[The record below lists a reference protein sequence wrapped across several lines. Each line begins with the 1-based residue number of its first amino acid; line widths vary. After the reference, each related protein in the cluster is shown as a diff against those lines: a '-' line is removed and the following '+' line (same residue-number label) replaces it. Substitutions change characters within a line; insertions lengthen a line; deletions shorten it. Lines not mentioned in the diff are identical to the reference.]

1 MNSVILRYLRLTA
14 IMIKNEKKLIMLSL
28 FSIIVGCT
36 FIFTVGSLSDT
47 IIKTKQDE
55 VLKRYGNF
63 LAVVP
68 GIDSEREQEIKE
80 DCGDFEYKHF
90 GVLRNVKYKDKEITM
105 GLMKEDMGKNLAF
118 RLINGRW
125 AAKSD
130 EIVIE
135 EYLLSLFGAEE
146 KKLPFNVSLIKD
158 SEKKSYKV
166 TGVISNYS
174 SFISTDYGEY
184 VKTKI
189 YPSIICG
196 QNSDAEVKN
205 SLVITQKKVDFK
217 RAKSDIENVL
227 FGNISEDIMCVNEKM
242 YSYGYNDNEDMIST
256 KTFYPVLIVIL
267 LLIEHIVLINAF
279 VIRNKISFSL
289 FRTFG
294 MTQKDCKKAVFYMM
308 LVITAIGMF
317 AGCILA
323 VIIGVTY
330 IKNVFN
336 GYAGYYLSS
345 LVGAVL
351 WQTVICAVIFVC
363 AYSICVSKNR
373 LAVLKKTYRR
383 QSEKTKKY
391 RFKKIDISIIFVQTV
406 CIFFVLA
413 SFYFINVFSDKEE
426 NINYDLVSKIDQ
438 VSYPL
443 RGYDIGLNGDDYF
456 SFDDLK
462 IFDRYRDKINISME
476 AETKQC
482 SILLDKGNVDKYFS
496 DYIKENSYYS
506 SNENDVST
514 KEKNDTLWKQVAD
527 KAEKYESVTENIITV
542 LPEKEFQAFLKKN
555 SIRKSVFSNS
565 EEKACVVILPD
576 YKEKG
581 KMSSP
586 SIKENGEI
594 KLGGIRGDEKKVKFY
609 SENFKVGA
617 LLSGNSEESSS
628 IEIVMDEKTAIKSRT
643 VLGCNNITIEMDK
656 NTVMPVQKEVE
667 REVMCLMASIQGGR
681 VDSSGV
687 KASERKLLL
696 DYTAVLSKT
705 IMVFSMIIIG
715 IYITLDIYIDWE
727 KHRYEYGVMRS
738 FGMSYSRLQRKLFL
752 RYSNSIIVA
761 GLLSLFFVKGAY
773 MSDMLSKW
781 QIVIAVLFVVIFT
794 YVLRGVSYY
803 EKRHETVSMMLG
815 EGE

>member
-1 MNSVILRYLRLTA
+1 MNSVILRYLKLTA

-55 VLKRYGNF
+55 VFKRYGNF

-80 DCGDFEYKHF
+80 DCSDFEYKHF
-90 GVLRNVKYKDKEITM
+90 GVLGNVKYKDKEITM

-196 QNSDAEVKN
+196 QNSDAEVKK

-308 LVITAIGMF
+308 LVITAIGMS

-383 QSEKTKKY
+383 QNEKIKKY

-542 LPEKEFQAFLKKN
+542 LPEREFQAFLKKN

-594 KLGGIRGDEKKVKFY
+594 KLGGIRGDEKKVNFY

-715 IYITLDIYIDWE
+715 IYIMLDIYIDWE

-781 QIVIAVLFVVIFT
+781 QIIISVLFVVIFT
-794 YVLRGVSYY
+794 YACRGVSYY

>member
-196 QNSDAEVKN
+196 QNSDAEVKK

-294 MTQKDCKKAVFYMM
+294 MTQKDCKKVVFYMM
-308 LVITAIGMF
+308 LVITAIGMS

-542 LPEKEFQAFLKKN
+542 LPEREFQAFLKKN
-555 SIRKSVFSNS
+555 SIRKSAFSNS
-565 EEKACVVILPD
+565 GEKACVVILPD

-705 IMVFSMIIIG
+705 IMVFCMIIIG
-715 IYITLDIYIDWE
+715 IYIMLDIYIDWE

>member
-542 LPEKEFQAFLKKN
+542 LPEREFQAFLKKN
-555 SIRKSVFSNS
+555 SIRKSAFSNS
-565 EEKACVVILPD
+565 GEKACVVILPD

>member
-90 GVLRNVKYKDKEITM
+90 GVLGNVKYKDKEITM

>member
-1 MNSVILRYLRLTA
+1 MNSVILRYLKLTA

-90 GVLRNVKYKDKEITM
+90 GVLGNVKYKDKEITM
-105 GLMKEDMGKNLAF
+105 GVMKEDMGKNLAF

-135 EYLLSLFGAEE
+135 EYLLSLFCAEE
-146 KKLPFNVSLIKD
+146 KKLPFNVSLTKD
-158 SEKKSYKV
+158 GEKKIYKV

-189 YPSIICG
+189 YPSIICP

-294 MTQKDCKKAVFYMM
+294 MTQKDCKKVVFYIM
-308 LVITAIGMF
+308 LVITAIGMS

-363 AYSICVSKNR
+363 AYSICVSKDR
-373 LAVLKKTYRR
+373 LEVLKKTYRR
-383 QSEKTKKY
+383 QNEKTKKY
-391 RFKKIDISIIFVQTV
+391 RFKKIDISIIFVQTI

-413 SFYFINVFSDKEE
+413 SFYFINVFSDKEK

-456 SFDDLK
+456 SFDELE
-462 IFDRYRDKINISME
+462 IFDRYRDKINISIE

-496 DYIKENSYYS
+496 DYIKENSYYP

-527 KAEKYESVTENIITV
+527 KAEKYEPVTENVITV

-555 SIRKSVFSNS
+555 SIRKSAFSNS
-565 EEKACVVILPD
+565 GEKACVVILPD
-576 YKEKG
+576 YKEEG

-643 VLGCNNITIEMDK
+643 VLGYNNITIEMDK
-656 NTVMPVQKEVE
+656 NTVMPVQKEIE

-681 VDSSGV
+681 LDSSGV

-715 IYITLDIYIDWE
+715 IYIMLDIYIDWE

-761 GLLSLFFVKGAY
+761 GLLSLFLVKGAY
-773 MSDMLSKW
+773 MGDMLSKW
-781 QIVIAVLFVVIFT
+781 QIVISVLFVVIFT

>member
-90 GVLRNVKYKDKEITM
+90 GVLGNVKYKDKEITM

-189 YPSIICG
+189 YPSIICP

-308 LVITAIGMF
+308 LVITAIGMS

-542 LPEKEFQAFLKKN
+542 LPEREFQAFLKKN
-555 SIRKSVFSNS
+555 SIRKSAFSNS
-565 EEKACVVILPD
+565 GEKACVVILPD

-715 IYITLDIYIDWE
+715 IYIMLDIYIDWE
-727 KHRYEYGVMRS
+727 KHRYEYGIMRS

>member
-36 FIFTVGSLSDT
+36 FIFIVGSLSDT

-90 GVLRNVKYKDKEITM
+90 GVLGNVKYKDKEITM

-196 QNSDAEVKN
+196 QNSDAEVKK

-383 QSEKTKKY
+383 QNEKTKKY

-542 LPEKEFQAFLKKN
+542 LPEREFQAFLKKN
-555 SIRKSVFSNS
+555 SIRKSAFSNS
-565 EEKACVVILPD
+565 GEKACVVILPD

-594 KLGGIRGDEKKVKFY
+594 KLGGIRGDEKKVNFY

-617 LLSGNSEESSS
+617 LLSENSEESSS

-781 QIVIAVLFVVIFT
+781 QIIISVLFVVIFT
-794 YVLRGVSYY
+794 YACRVVSYY